1 MIKKHAC
8 VVMADLLMLNQYIVR
23 IVFPTIIEV
32 ILQDLDCQVYQ
43 FHYFVILYGQ
53 VRLGPA

>member
-1 MIKKHAC
+1 ML
-8 VVMADLLMLNQYIVR
+8 VWSWADLLMLNQYTVK

-32 ILQDLDCQVYQ
+32 IAQDLDCQFYQ

-53 VRLGPA
+53 VITIIRLGPA